1 MGPSAKKL
9 SVPGT
14 EKNLSGHDWASPPTG
29 PQDKPSQRLPLQN
42 LEKDDEQKGGLSS
55 SCVGVIFAVGF

>member
-14 EKNLSGHDWASPPTG
+14 EKNLSGHDWSSPPTG
-29 PQDKPSQRLPLQN
+29 PQDKPSQR
-42 LEKDDEQKGGLSS
+42 ETAASESGKG
-55 SCVGVIFAVGF
+55 